1 MGLENRPE
9 IHLREAKDVMRE
21 RQQQAEIARHVRAA
35 RATQPARWRSA
46 LASGLRAAAAR
57 LEPRPSPKSTR
68 CS

>member
-21 RQQQAEIARHVRAA
+21 RRRQAETARLVREARAA
-35 RATQPARWRSA
+35 QPARWRSA

-57 LEPRPSPKSTR
+57 LEPRPAPRKHTL
-68 CS
+68 